1 MEVIDIEKLFSSF
14 NTGDRFVSARAYGN
28 GHINDTYR
36 VMGERGTYTLQRIN
50 TYIFGNPC
58 AVMEN
63 IDGVTSHIRGKCES
77 EGLDA
82 SRRTLRLIKTKRGR
96 LLFETEAGVFRMFT
110 FVDGV
115 ITHRTANDTAV
126 FARAAEAFGRF
137 QSMLA
142 DYPAEKLH
150 ETIKDFHNTPV
161 RYENFLRA
169 LEGDVMGRAAS
180 ILPEIE
186 YVKLNADF
194 CSSVTN
200 AIAAGDVP
208 LRVTH
213 NDTKLD
219 NVLFDEETGEG
230 ICVIDLD
237 TVMPGSML
245 YDYGDALRVGMN
257 PAAEDEA
264 DTSKVVASLPM
275 FRAFTEGYLSEVGG
289 VLTKGELSLIPIAG
303 RLMTLECA
311 IRFLTDYLEGDIYFK
326 TSYEGQNL
334 RRARVGLKL
343 AEDMRQKEDEMRL
356 ILEET
361 MKKIGY

>member
-1 MEVIDIEKLFSSF
+1 MATIDIKKLFLSF
-14 NTGDRFVSARAYGN
+14 DTGDRFVSAKAYGN

-36 VMGERGTYTLQRIN
+36 VTGERGDYTLQRIN
-50 TYIFGNPC
+50 TYVFGNPC

-63 IDGVTSHIRGKCES
+63 INGVTSHIRGKYES

-82 SRRTLRLIKTKRGR
+82 SRRTLQLIKTKDGR
-96 LLFETEAGVFRMFT
+96 LFSETEAGVYRMFT
-110 FVDGV
+110 FVDGAV
-115 ITHRTANDTAV
+115 THRIANDTAL
-126 FARAAEAFGRF
+126 FARAARAFGRF

-169 LEGDVMGRAAS
+169 LDADIMGRAS
-180 ILPEIE
+180 SVLSEIE
-186 YVKLNADF
+186 YVKSNADF

-200 AIAAGDVP
+200 AIAVGEVP

-257 PAAEDEA
+257 PVSEDEE
-264 DTSKVVASLPM
+264 DTSRVIASLPM
-275 FRAFTEGYLSEVGG
+275 YRAFTEGFLREIGG
-289 VLTKGELSLIPIAG
+289 VLTKGELSLMPVAG

-311 IRFLTDYLEGDIYFK
+311 MRFLTDYLEGDVYFK
-326 TSYEGQNL
+326 TSYDGQNL

-343 AEDMRQKEDEMRL
+343 AEDMKQKEGEMRL

-361 MKKIGY
+361 VKKLGY